1 MPLTPVDPAPA
12 KTDPGF
18 PAYFNNFFG
27 SIFPNFVDELIQT
40 VVGFNNGTFT
50 GTSTSSHTINTTA
63 GKVFVTQAGLSFL
76 KGMWVSV
83 MSTAT
88 SDTNNYM
95 ICKVNAYSGTNLTLD
110 PVSVGGSGT
119 VASWRIVIVPP
130 ASAAVTKSEIRYETG
145 AGYGTTNTFIRNFG
159 TAAISTGTAVTGAL
173 SATNGASFTV
183 NITGVYCVTYHE
195 PAGTIQLHISKNAA
209 SLVAAPAVGDRL
221 ASAPAASTGTISFT
235 GTIVAGTVLRAHPQ
249 TTGLTSTTGAYF
261 QIVKLDVG

>member
-119 VASWRIVIVPP
+119 IASWRITIVPP

-145 AGYGTTNTFIRNFG
+145 AGYGTTNTFVRNFG
-159 TAAISTGTAVTGAL
+159 TSAINTGSSVTGAL
-173 SATNGASFTV
+173 SATNGASFTI
-183 NITGVYCVTYHE
+183 NQTGVYAVTYHE
-195 PAGTIQLHISKNAA
+195 SAAAAVMYISKNAA
-209 SLVAAPAVGDRL
+209 SLTVAPGNTEKLAGAGSGGTATINYIGTLNAGDV
-221 ASAPAASTGTISFT
+221 I
-235 GTIVAGTVLRAHPQ
+235 RAHPGA
-249 TTGLTSTTGAYF
+249 TTMTATLGSYF
-261 QIVKLDVG
+261 HIARLGIG